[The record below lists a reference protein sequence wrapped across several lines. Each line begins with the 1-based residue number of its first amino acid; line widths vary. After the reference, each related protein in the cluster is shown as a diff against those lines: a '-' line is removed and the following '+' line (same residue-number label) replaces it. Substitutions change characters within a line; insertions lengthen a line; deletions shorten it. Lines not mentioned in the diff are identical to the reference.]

1 MHTCRLN
8 WPIIGLSVSVIRV
21 QVKLNCLMIMFA
33 KQTNTFHCP
42 LEPGLFEGIYKRLV
56 QKKCPLS
63 VVDRV
68 RYIENYLKDFMKEKF
83 RSIKI
88 CPL

>member
-1 MHTCRLN
+1 
-8 WPIIGLSVSVIRV
+8 
-21 QVKLNCLMIMFA
+21 MFA
-33 KQTNTFHCP
+33 KQTNKFHCP
-42 LEPGLFEGIYKRLV
+42 LEPGLFEGIYKHLV

-68 RYIENYLKDFMKEKF
+68 RYIENYFKDFMKEKF
-83 RSIKI
+83 CSFKI

>member
-1 MHTCRLN
+1 
-8 WPIIGLSVSVIRV
+8 
-21 QVKLNCLMIMFA
+21 MFA

-42 LEPGLFEGIYKRLV
+42 LEPGLFEGNYKRLV

-68 RYIENYLKDFMKEKF
+68 RYIENYLEDFMKEKF

-88 CPL
+88 CPLWASVRLSRVSVRTGFPVDSGLS